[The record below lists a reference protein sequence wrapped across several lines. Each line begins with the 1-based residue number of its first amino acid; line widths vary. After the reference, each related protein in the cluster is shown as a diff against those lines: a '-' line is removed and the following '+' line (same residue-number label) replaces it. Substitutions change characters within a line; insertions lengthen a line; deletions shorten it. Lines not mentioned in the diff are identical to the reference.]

1 MSLEGEAAFLTTKG
15 TKNTKVKFWF
25 SRKKAQESQE
35 YKEKNE

>member
-1 MSLEGEAAFLTTKG
+1 MSLEDKFILTTKN

-35 YKEKNE
+35 YKRKK